1 MKLSR
6 FVLAASIATLLA
18 APVASAEVYH
28 WQIAGTTNSWST
40 GAGDTNWFIGSNAVL
55 SPWVNGSDAAF
66 DAATGEAVTV
76 IGTLAP
82 QSTTVGAGGGN
93 WSFLGSG
100 VIGGTLVKEGAGTL
114 SFGTNTG
121 ANAYT
126 SANTFTGTTING
138 GTISLGGGGTAGATS
153 NVNALGAGL
162 VTINSGGTLKL
173 WISNNN
179 AATAPWTLPNNLLVN
194 GGTVLGEDGINAIG
208 GTVEVGANGAT
219 FSGKWDGKTLAF
231 TNVISGSGPVTVQ
244 RAVGGSGGT
253 NATVIMTAK
262 NTYTGGTTIHSG
274 FLQLGT
280 AVATNAGGVGIIIGD
295 VTVNSTATLRLTNI
309 NALGWGAGTK
319 VNTINVNGGT
329 VLHEANGDNGWGVEY
344 HLTGGTLRSTSA
356 TGQFA
361 FGGGTSVTTHA
372 AAGSSLIEGRVI
384 LREGNANGQVVFHVE
399 DGAALNDLV
408 VNAAVSANVSADGAH
423 GILKTG
429 DGTMVLN
436 GDSSYTGGT
445 VINGGTLAL
454 GSGGTLSSSGITV
467 NNGGTFRVN
476 SIGKTLTEIVANN
489 GAKLGLV
496 AQSGATTNVASSVTF
511 AEGGTTSII
520 PSFAARPEAGQT
532 FDLLTAYSITGGGTV
547 TPVFNSLGAT
557 RVTGTT
563 AIVDDSVVRLTI
575 TQGAANL
582 IWNNSQANGV
592 WDLNNTA
599 NFTNGAANDVFL
611 AADAVTFN
619 DSVGAGDKTIS
630 LSGALAPS
638 QITVNNS
645 SGNYTFNSG
654 MLTGAGSL
662 VKSGTSTLTLGGALT
677 YAMTGGITLNQG
689 TLDLGGKTINI
700 GGALDVNGGAL
711 NTGTVSASA
720 FRLEAGTISSTL
732 TGAGELTKTGTG
744 TAILSAN
751 NSNTG
756 INTVSAGTLQVGAKG
771 AAGALGTGAL
781 VVESGA
787 TVRFDRNNSYGN
799 VANNISGTG
808 ALVFDGVTTSGATQY
823 ALTGDNSGF
832 AGTITSLDG
841 RVGATNAAGSRFG
854 SAELIAVG
862 KDVSSG
868 QFWLTGGTF
877 TNNFT
882 LSGLGWLE
890 STGRLGAIR
899 FGGGTVSG
907 NITLAGDTRLNA
919 HGSTGTIS
927 GEIKGA
933 YGVEFGGS
941 SSLSTITLSGTNTYT
956 GPTTVNNATLIVN
969 GSLGN
974 TAVKVADANGTIG
987 GKGTLNGSLTL
998 GTSAGGA
1005 KIAADATTAG
1015 ALHVAGA
1022 VNVVGATPVGVSI
1035 TPGAFMTL
1043 GAPYTVMTYG
1053 STAATAANFIL
1064 ANPASYRK
1072 GIFTVGSTALTVDVG
1087 SKAITWTGSAGANW
1101 DISTAASWVDNGAGV
1116 EKYYQG
1122 DSVTFGDAGAGVLTL
1137 AAGLTPTSVTVN
1149 SSGNYTFNGGAVVSP
1164 NPLTKSGTGTLL
1176 LNNQNTYTG
1185 GAVINGGT
1193 LVVDGNQAVN
1203 RLQNNAP
1210 VTVNNGGTF
1219 EVRGVNALPNNANAL
1234 DITVNEGGTLRVVSG
1249 TSAASSIASH
1259 AHFRGVTLNGG
1270 TIDLSY
1276 SGSGSSY
1283 DGESFQLGTGGITVA
1298 GSVPSKVIMS
1308 GGATA
1313 AEVGIALA
1321 GSRTFLIN
1329 DVTGSP
1335 AVDFLVSAELENG
1348 ASATGELVKM
1358 GAGTMQIAADT
1369 SYTGATYINEG
1380 TLIISASLNGTSN
1393 VTVSEGATLGGSGT
1407 IVPGGSG
1414 SINVLKDGIIA
1425 PGIGGLGTLTI
1436 DSLSSGASNVLLLAP
1451 DATFVFELNA
1461 GLQSDKIALT
1471 NGSYGDIA
1479 FGGNTINFLD
1489 LSSGTLAN
1497 GRYTLFTADVQDAYS
1512 GLTMDAQGFISG
1524 GLTIGSG
1531 LAAYAGSTLQVVE
1544 NDIVLN
1550 VIPEP
1555 ASFATLAGG
1564 IAMLLGMRRRR
1575 QS

>member
-1 MKLSR
+1 M
-6 FVLAASIATLLA
+6 
-18 APVASAEVYH
+18 
-28 WQIAGTTNSWST
+28 
-40 GAGDTNWFIGSNAVL
+40 L
-55 SPWVNGSDAAF
+55 SPWLDGSDAVF
-66 DAATGEAVTV
+66 DAATGETVTV
-76 IGTLAP
+76 TGVLTP
-82 QSTTVGAGGGN
+82 QSTTVGANGGN
-93 WSFLGSG
+93 WIFKGAGFL
-100 VIGGTLVKEGAGTL
+100 GGTLVKEGAGTL
-114 SFGTNTG
+114 SFGTNVENAYTG
-121 ANAYT
+121 ANFF
-126 SANTFTGTTING
+126 SSTTING
-138 GTISLGGGGTAGATS
+138 GTISIGGGGTAGATS
-153 NVNALGAGL
+153 NVNVLGSGL

-179 AATAPWTLPNNLLVN
+179 AATAPWIIPNNLSIN
-194 GGTVLGEDGINAIG
+194 GGTVLGEDGVHAIG
-208 GTVEVGANGAT
+208 GTVAVGANGAT
-219 FSGKWDGKTLAF
+219 FSAKWNNKTLSL

-244 RAVGGSGGT
+244 RAAGGSGEA

-262 NTYTGGTTIHSG
+262 NTYTGGTTVNSG

-280 AVATNAGGVGIIIGD
+280 DVAAQAGGVGIIVGD
-295 VTVNSTATLRLTNI
+295 VTINSGATLRLSNI
-309 NALGWGAGTK
+309 NALGYGGGTK

-329 VLHEANGDNGWGVEY
+329 VLHEANGDNGWGVAY
-344 HLTGGTLRSTSA
+344 YLAGGTLRSTSA

-361 FGGGTSVTTHA
+361 FGGGTSVTTRA

-384 LREGNANGQVVFHVE
+384 LREGNANEQVVFNVE

-408 VNAAVSANVSADGAH
+408 VNAAVSSNGGR

-429 DGTMVLN
+429 EGTMVLN
-436 GDSSYTGGT
+436 GNASYTGAT
-445 VINGGTLAL
+445 SIDGGTLVL
-454 GSGGTLSSSGITV
+454 GIGGTLSSSAITV
-467 NNGGTFRVN
+467 NNGGAFRVN
-476 SIGKTLTEIVANN
+476 SAGKTVMEIIAND

-496 AQSGATTNVASSVTF
+496 AQSGATTNVVNSVTF
-511 AEGGTTSII
+511 AEGGTTSLI

-563 AIVDDSVVRLTI
+563 TIVDDSVVRLTI

-599 NFTNGAANDVFL
+599 NFANGAANDVFL
-611 AADAVTFN
+611 AADAVTFD
-619 DSVGAGDKTIS
+619 DSVGAGDRTIS
-630 LSGALAPS
+630 LSGTLAPS

-654 MLTGAGSL
+654 TLVGAGSL
-662 VKSGTSTLTLGGALT
+662 VKSGSSSLVLGSSLAYELTGD
-677 YAMTGGITLNQG
+677 ITLNAG
-689 TLDLGGKTINI
+689 TLDLGGKTITI
-700 GGALDVNGGAL
+700 GGALTVNGGSL
-711 NTGTVSASA
+711 NTGTMKAAS
-720 FRLEAGTISSTL
+720 FDVHAGTIGTTL
-732 TGAGELTKTGTG
+732 TGAGPLYKTGTE
-744 TAILSAN
+744 TATLTAN

-756 INTVSAGTLQVGAKG
+756 PVTVSEGTLQIGAKG
-771 AAGALGTGAL
+771 ATGTPGTGAIL
-781 VVESGA
+781 IEPGA
-787 TVRFDRNNSYGN
+787 TLRFDRNNNYGN
-799 VANNISGTG
+799 MVNNISGSG
-808 ALVFDGVTTSGATQY
+808 ALVFDGVATSNNTQY

-832 AGTITSLDG
+832 SGTITAEYG
-841 RVGATNAAGSRFG
+841 RIAATNAAGNRFG
-854 SAELIAVG
+854 SAELFALG
-862 KDVSSG
+862 KEGSSG

-877 TNNFT
+877 TNHFT
-882 LSGLGWLE
+882 ISGLGWLE
-890 STGRLGAIR
+890 NTGRFGAIR
-899 FGGGTVSG
+899 LGGGANIAG
-907 NITLAGDTRLNA
+907 EITLAGDARISAEGNN
-919 HGSTGTIS
+919 GVIS

-933 YGVEFGGS
+933 FGLEFGGS
-941 SSLSTITLSGTNTYT
+941 PALSTITLSGANTYT
-956 GPTTVNNATLIVN
+956 GATTINNATLIMN
-969 GSLGN
+969 GSLASSSVIVG
-974 TAVKVADANGTIG
+974 DATGTIG
-987 GKGTLNGSLTL
+987 GKGSLAGSLTL

-1015 ALHVAGA
+1015 QLQVAGA
-1022 VNVVGATPVGVSI
+1022 MNVVGATPVGVSL
-1035 TPGAFMTL
+1035 TPGAFMAL
-1043 GAPYTVMTYG
+1043 GTPYTVMTYG
-1053 STAATAANFIL
+1053 SSTAAAANFVL
-1064 ANPASYRK
+1064 ANPASYRQ

-1087 SKAITWTGSAGANW
+1087 SKALTWTGAEGANW
-1101 DISTAASWVDNGAGV
+1101 DINTSVNWVDGSSAT

-1122 DSVTFGDAGAGVLTL
+1122 DAVTFRDAGAGVLTL
-1137 AAGLTPTSVTVN
+1137 AAGLVPASVTVD
-1149 SSGNYTFNGGAVVSP
+1149 SAQNYTFNGGAVTSGK
-1164 NPLTKSGTGTLL
+1164 PLIKNGTGTLL
-1176 LNNQNTYTG
+1176 LNNQNTYAG
-1185 GAVINGGT
+1185 GAVVNGGT

-1234 DITVNEGGTLRVVSG
+1234 DVTVNEGGTLRVVSG
-1249 TSAASSIASH
+1249 ASANGGTTSH
-1259 AHFRGVTLNGG
+1259 AHFRSVTLNGG

-1276 SGSGSSY
+1276 SGSGAAYSN
-1283 DGESFQLGTGGITVA
+1283 ESFQLGVGGITVA
-1298 GSVPSKVIMS
+1298 GSVPSKVIVS
-1308 GGATA
+1308 GGGTA

-1335 AVDFLVSAELENG
+1335 AVDFLVSAELENSDSG
-1348 ASATGELVKM
+1348 NGELVKM

-1380 TLIISASLNGTSN
+1380 TLLISASLNGTSN

-1407 IVPGGSG
+1407 IAPGSSG
-1414 SINVLKDGIIA
+1414 SINVLEGGIIA

-1436 DSLSSGASNVLLLAP
+1436 DSLSSGANNVLLLAP

-1471 NGSYGDIA
+1471 NGSSGDIA

-1564 IAMLLGMRRRR
+1564 VAMLLGMRRRR